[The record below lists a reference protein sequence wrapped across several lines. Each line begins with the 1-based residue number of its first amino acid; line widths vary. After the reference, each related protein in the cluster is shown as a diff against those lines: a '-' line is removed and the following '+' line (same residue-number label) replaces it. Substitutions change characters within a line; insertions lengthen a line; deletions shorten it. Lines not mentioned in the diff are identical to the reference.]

1 MNRRIDRAI
10 VLFDVTYA
18 DGSRSSRRKIL
29 KSIAD
34 GLGNEAAVKAE
45 IEAQDR
51 EIERSSGKVRE
62 AIKSIA
68 RSPV

>member
-1 MNRRIDRAI
+1 MKRRIDRAI
-10 VLFDVTYA
+10 ILFDVTYA

-34 GLGNEAAVKAE
+34 GPGSEAAVKAE

-51 EIERSSGKVRE
+51 EIEGSSGKVRE

>member
-1 MNRRIDRAI
+1 M
-10 VLFDVTYA
+10 FDVTYA

-29 KSIAD
+29 KSIVD
-34 GLGNEAAVKAE
+34 GPGSEEAVKAE
-45 IEAQDR
+45 IETQDR
-51 EIERSSGKVRE
+51 EIERSSGKARD

>member
-1 MNRRIDRAI
+1 MKRRIDRAI

>member
-1 MNRRIDRAI
+1 MKRRIDRAI
-10 VLFDVTYA
+10 VLFDITYA

-34 GLGNEAAVKAE
+34 GPGSEEAVKVE

>member
-1 MNRRIDRAI
+1 MKRRIDRAI
-10 VLFDVTYA
+10 ILFDVTYA

-34 GLGNEAAVKAE
+34 GAGSEAAVKAE

>member
-1 MNRRIDRAI
+1 MKRRIDRAI

-34 GLGNEAAVKAE
+34 GPGNEAAGKAE

>member
-1 MNRRIDRAI
+1 MKRRIDRAI

-34 GLGNEAAVKAE
+34 APGNEAAVKAE

>member
-1 MNRRIDRAI
+1 M
-10 VLFDVTYA
+10 FDVTYA

-29 KSIAD
+29 KSIVD
-34 GLGNEAAVKAE
+34 GPDSEEAVKAE
-45 IEAQDR
+45 IETQDR
-51 EIERSSGKVRE
+51 EIERSSGKVRD

>member
-1 MNRRIDRAI
+1 MKRRIDTAI

-18 DGSRSSRRKIL
+18 DGSRSSRRKVL

-34 GLGNEAAVKAE
+34 GLGGKEAVKAE
-45 IEAQDR
+45 IETQDR

-68 RSPV
+68 RSSV